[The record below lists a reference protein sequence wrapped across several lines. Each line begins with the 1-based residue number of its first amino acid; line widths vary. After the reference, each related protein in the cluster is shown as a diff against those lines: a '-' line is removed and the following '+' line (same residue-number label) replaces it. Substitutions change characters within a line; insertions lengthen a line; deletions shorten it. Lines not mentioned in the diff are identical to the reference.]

1 MDCRVIFFMKKF
13 LMILMC
19 LMPLMASAQLIANRN
34 CIKDGYDFWLYVP
47 DDYDPSVHSKPVIM
61 FLHGRT
67 LCGNDLSIVRNY
79 GCINAIQRGVGI
91 DAIIV
96 APQAQ
101 GAWDPK
107 KVHDVYDWVKTHYS
121 VNTRRFYVIG
131 MSMGGY
137 GTLDYVATYPDEVAA
152 AMAMCGGA
160 TVKSLCGLNELP
172 LWIVHGTADTA
183 VSVDCSQRVVD
194 EMCACGDTSRLIFSK
209 MDRVNHTRLVRVF
222 YLDQTYD
229 WLFSHS
235 LSDSARV
242 ANKSFTLTDDMLKDA
257 YLDLGKYTSL
267 KVVDNYSSTS
277 AYGEKK
283 YYTVKKGDTLSK
295 IAVENETTVSILCKL
310 NKMKKTDKLSV
321 GRKIRVK

>member
-1 MDCRVIFFMKKF
+1 MRKILTLLLF
-13 LMILMC
+13 LL
-19 LMPLMASAQLIANRN
+19 PLFTSAQQLIAHRG

-47 DDYDPSVHSKPVIM
+47 EDYDPNEYSKPLIL

-67 LCGNDLSIVRNY
+67 LCGDDLNIVRNY
-79 GCINAIQRGVGI
+79 GCINAVERGVGI
-91 DAIIV
+91 DALIV

-101 GAWDPK
+101 GAWNPQK
-107 KVHDVYDWVKTHYS
+107 LHEVYEWVKTHYNI
-121 VNTRRFYVIG
+121 NTRRFYVIG

-137 GTLDYVATYPDEVAA
+137 GTLDYAATYPNEVAA

-160 TVKSLCGLNELP
+160 TVKTLCGLNEVP
-172 LWIVHGTADTA
+172 LWIVHGTADAA
-183 VSVDCSQRVVD
+183 VSVNCSQRVVD

-209 MDRVNHTRLVRVF
+209 MKGVNHTRLARVF

-229 WLFSHS
+229 WLFLHS

-242 ANKSFTLTDDMLKDA
+242 ANKSYTVTNVLLKDA
-257 YLDLGKYTSL
+257 YDNLEKKTNL
-267 KVVDNYSSTS
+267 KIIDNNTESNR
-277 AYGEKK
+277 K

-310 NKMKKTDKLSV
+310 NKMKKTDKLRV
-321 GRKIRVK
+321 GRKVRVK